1 MVVINSGIM
10 QDKIKNIVESCK
22 DYEFT
27 FVKKEGI
34 KLYFDAHTDD
44 EDSAAAAAKK
54 AIKADSVG
62 KTLLVSVSV
71 EK

>member
-1 MVVINSGIM
+1 MVVVNSGIM
-10 QDKIKNIVESCK
+10 QDKIKSIVENYK

-27 FVKKEGI
+27 YVKKEGI
-34 KLYFDAHTDD
+34 QLFFEVNTSD
-44 EDSAAAAAKK
+44 EEAAAAAAKK

-71 EK
+71 R